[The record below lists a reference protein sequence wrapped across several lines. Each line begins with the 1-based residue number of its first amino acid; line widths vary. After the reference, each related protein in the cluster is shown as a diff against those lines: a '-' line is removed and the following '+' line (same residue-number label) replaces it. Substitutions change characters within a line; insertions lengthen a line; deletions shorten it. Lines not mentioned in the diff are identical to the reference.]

1 MAQLGAS
8 TNLDAN
14 AELDAGYG
22 TDPWGGDSKF
32 DDELEM
38 EEERTVKDERRKNV
52 ASLHERQR
60 LQSQQQEKRGL
71 MDKQDEE
78 LPART
83 TSFAKGLS
91 SRRSRVGPFY
101 DAMENKQ
108 QQEQERQQIASSFIT
123 PSTPGGRI
131 SEADI
136 ERRAQELVD
145 KAHGIEEEDDDEQV
159 NEDVFDD
166 SDNGFVDDEAED
178 QGEDEQFRELEVEKS
193 SRTKKPR
200 GLTDRIS
207 DTVRKAFGYADP
219 ERSFWKKRRRNPRRG
234 RRNEGSAAP
243 AAKVSQKQKKKC

>member
-71 MDKQDEE
+71 MDKQLEE

-91 SRRSRVGPFY
+91 RRRSRRVGPFY

-108 QQEQERQQIASSFIT
+108 QQ
-123 PSTPGGRI
+123 
-131 SEADI
+131 
-136 ERRAQELVD
+136 
-145 KAHGIEEEDDDEQV
+145 
-159 NEDVFDD
+159 
-166 SDNGFVDDEAED
+166 
-178 QGEDEQFRELEVEKS
+178 
-193 SRTKKPR
+193 
-200 GLTDRIS
+200 
-207 DTVRKAFGYADP
+207 
-219 ERSFWKKRRRNPRRG
+219 
-234 RRNEGSAAP
+234 
-243 AAKVSQKQKKKC
+243 

>member
-1 MAQLGAS
+1 MKVEELASTSLPKLESALNEIEEKFIPASAQSEPVRQRAQLGATPTRSSWLSSLFGGVKAPIKMAQLGAS

-91 SRRSRVGPFY
+91 SRQASVWVHFTMRWKINSNKNKNASKSRLLLLLLQHQVVVFL
-101 DAMENKQ
+101 KQ
-108 QQEQERQQIASSFIT
+108 I
-123 PSTPGGRI
+123 
-131 SEADI
+131 
-136 ERRAQELVD
+136 
-145 KAHGIEEEDDDEQV
+145 
-159 NEDVFDD
+159 
-166 SDNGFVDDEAED
+166 
-178 QGEDEQFRELEVEKS
+178 
-193 SRTKKPR
+193 
-200 GLTDRIS
+200 
-207 DTVRKAFGYADP
+207 
-219 ERSFWKKRRRNPRRG
+219 
-234 RRNEGSAAP
+234 
-243 AAKVSQKQKKKC
+243 